1 MLDKLKSHG
10 NINLFKLLKID
21 KIKDILNMYIPASL
35 EEATFSISRL
45 LCAFMII
52 KIGSISFSANEIA
65 NTIETVS
72 IIPSEALGI
81 SATTLV
87 GIKIGE
93 KKL

>member
-1 MLDKLKSHG
+1 
-10 NINLFKLLKID
+10 
-21 KIKDILNMYIPASL
+21 
-35 EEATFSISRL
+35 
-45 LCAFMII
+45 MIVRFYDN
-52 KIGSISFSANEIA
+52 KNGSISFSANEIA

-93 KKL
+93 KNYKDAKNMVISLFFLPLVYL